1 MNKPVHPGRVVRNTC
16 LQAFDLNITQ
26 AAKLLGVT
34 RLTLSKIVN
43 EKSGISPDMAI
54 RLSKAFGSTPE
65 TWLQMQLAHELA
77 VARKHEAKIKVKRFE
92 PAHPEAAA

>member
-1 MNKPVHPGRVVRNTC
+1 MPMKNPVHPGRMVMSGC
-16 LQAFDLNITQ
+16 LEPLGLSVTEG
-26 AAKLLGVT
+26 AKALGVS

-65 TWLQMQLAHELA
+65 TWLQMQLAHDLA
-77 VARKHEAKIKVKRFE
+77 RAREHEDEIHVDRYRLE
-92 PAHPEAAA
+92 PVS